1 MGTVY
6 GDKGQYKLDEQVFV
20 MTGDNLRLVSKED
33 VVTARDSLEYW
44 EGQRKAIA
52 RGNAE
57 AIHEDKQIR
66 ADVLTANFQ
75 ENARSEEHTSELQS
89 LMRISYAVFCL
100 QKTKHN
106 TTTTNNI

>member
-33 VVTARDSLEYW
+33 VVTARNSLEYW
-44 EGQRKAIA
+44 AGQRKAIA

-57 AIHEDKQIR
+57 AIHDAKQIR
-66 ADVLTANFQ
+66 AAVLHANLQ
-75 ENARSEEHTSELQS
+75 ENAPGAH
-89 LMRISYAVFCL
+89 AVHRYH
-100 QKTKHN
+100 QAGHVDTQHPHK
-106 TTTTNNI
+106 